1 MMDLMQKLNEIS
13 ERELTKGETAKK
25 EKIVKS
31 MKKDKA
37 GFEKRYGDDAESVM
51 YATATKMAKNEAPE
65 PTNAEMKSILSLYND
80 PRVKQDPGMRIMAAI
95 RYLQKFGQEIPGFN
109 RAEFSKDQ
117 LEMYGRAKLARGR
130 SMAQTGQAAG
140 GMQEAMGDSA
150 DLQKIKTAAGGEEM
164 LVKTMFAS
172 ATQNGLDEGDFI
184 DSARRMLNMTPD
196 NIKAII
202 DNDTIKKAMGDS
214 EQPTTEGGMSDIH
227 IGAQEA
233 LADYVDDD
241 GKLKM
246 PKRDVVADLVKRS
259 KEASMPLSYE
269 LETAAQMVADKFDD
283 DGEEKYMGDN
293 ELNTNTMENNDK
305 KDVKEAIQMTADTPE
320 EAGMLMQI
328 LKMAGIKPMGA
339 EMPDTKPGDE
349 MDPGE
354 LNKQMDTDDAA
365 GSMDMARIRD
375 IVKSPDEE
383 KAEETFANE
392 PEEKT
397 QDVDSLVNVHSGGL
411 NRQKTQYRKEYP
423 GDNPMAV
430 EDKITEEELANSLRT
445 QYEGFKQA
453 YQEAAKPDYIDLD
466 KDGNKTEPMKKAAQD
481 KEAKDKK

>member
-1 MMDLMQKLNEIS
+1 MMDLIQKLNEIS
-13 ERELTKGETAKK
+13 ERELTRGETAKK

-51 YATATKMAKNEAPE
+51 YATATKMAKNEA
-65 PTNAEMKSILSLYND
+65 I
-80 PRVKQDPGMRIMAAI
+80 
-95 RYLQKFGQEIPGFN
+95 
-109 RAEFSKDQ
+109 
-117 LEMYGRAKLARGR
+117 
-130 SMAQTGQAAG
+130 
-140 GMQEAMGDSA
+140 GDSA

-172 ATQNGLDEGDFI
+172 AIQNGLDEGDFI

-202 DNDTIKKAMGDS
+202 DNDTKAMGDS
-214 EQPTTEGGMSDIH
+214 EQPATEGGMSDIH

-233 LADYVDDD
+233 VGEYLDDD
-241 GKLKM
+241 GNLKM

-269 LETAAQMVADKFDD
+269 LETAAKMVANDFDD
-283 DGEEKYMGDN
+283 GGARRHEIDEPYDLEST

-305 KDVKEAIQMTADTPE
+305 KNVKEAIQMTADTPE

-354 LNKQMDTDDAA
+354 LNKQMDQTDGDEMAKYMGMIA
-365 GSMDMARIRD
+365 KPDM
-375 IVKSPDEE
+375 E
-383 KAEETFANE
+383 KQEETFANE